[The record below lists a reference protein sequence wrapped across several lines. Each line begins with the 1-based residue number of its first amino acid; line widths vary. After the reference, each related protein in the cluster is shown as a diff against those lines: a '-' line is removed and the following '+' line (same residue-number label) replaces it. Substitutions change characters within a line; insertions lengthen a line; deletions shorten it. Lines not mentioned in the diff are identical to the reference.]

1 MADEMRL
8 CRGKGHC
15 RMGKDHG
22 DRDTVGQQADDI
34 ATSAA
39 FEMIVRG
46 AVGLTGV
53 RRDGD
58 AIVRMVVM
66 YNAAMM
72 LVRGCCRQRRR
83 VVWPIGS
90 GDPVEHEGKRDQSY
104 AQSIHIIYA
113 I

>member
-1 MADEMRL
+1 
-8 CRGKGHC
+8 
-15 RMGKDHG
+15 MGKDHG

-58 AIVRMVVM
+58 AIIIGVIFIILPRRT
-66 YNAAMM
+66 A
-72 LVRGCCRQRRR
+72 RSWDTTPTCCSGTSITKSS
-83 VVWPIGS
+83 IGS
-90 GDPVEHEGKRDQSY
+90 CF
-104 AQSIHIIYA
+104 
-113 I
+113 